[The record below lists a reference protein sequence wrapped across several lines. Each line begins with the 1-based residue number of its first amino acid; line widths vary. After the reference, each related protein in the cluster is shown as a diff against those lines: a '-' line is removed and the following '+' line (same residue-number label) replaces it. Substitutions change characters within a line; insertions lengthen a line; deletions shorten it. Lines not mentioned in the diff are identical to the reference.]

1 MSGAS
6 IARSRSVGYTRAM
19 WVRSAG
25 ESPVSTAVRVVVS
38 AVAGGVLAVLAVLAV
53 LSVGCDGPSLD
64 QLSPPRLPERIDTPS
79 RNVVPGRPNLVL
91 ISIDTLRADRLSA
104 YGHDRP
110 TSPRI
115 DRLAADG
122 VLFENAFSH
131 SPKTASSHMSL
142 MTGLYPESHRV
153 QNRQN
158 GA

>member
-1 MSGAS
+1 M
-6 IARSRSVGYTRAM
+6 
-19 WVRSAG
+19 
-25 ESPVSTAVRVVVS
+25 
-38 AVAGGVLAVLAVLAV
+38 
-53 LSVGCDGPSLD
+53 
-64 QLSPPRLPERIDTPS
+64 
-79 RNVVPGRPNLVL
+79 L

-122 VLFENAFSH
+122 VLFEHAFSH

-153 QNRQN
+153 QNRLN
-158 GA
+158 GAEGWLGSLSADIPTLAEFLHAAGYRTHAHTSGGNMQGDIGLPGALQRTRPRRMETGPGFPLR